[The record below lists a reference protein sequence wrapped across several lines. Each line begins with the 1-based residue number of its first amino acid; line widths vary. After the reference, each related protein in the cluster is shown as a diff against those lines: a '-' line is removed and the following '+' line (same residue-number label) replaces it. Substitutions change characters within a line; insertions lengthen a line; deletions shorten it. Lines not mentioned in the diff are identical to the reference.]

1 MNSPRIAGAAAAP
14 LLAACTALLLAG
26 CSDSLKQ
33 SFGLGKRAP
42 DETRVVEQAPLELPP
57 DFNLRPPSPGSAR
70 PQTVPASEQAAAA
83 LGIGADGEQPQGT
96 PGESAFLGAA
106 GAGEADPGI
115 RAVLNR
121 ESTVLVADDPGFV
134 ERLMFWQED
143 APEGV
148 VIDPAGEAERL
159 RANEA
164 AGRAATEGATPVIVP
179 RETAP
184 LEGLNPF

>member
-1 MNSPRIAGAAAAP
+1 MNSQRIAGAAAAP
-14 LLAACTALLLAG
+14 LFAACTALLLAG

-57 DFNLRPPSPGSAR
+57 DFNLRPPAPGAAR
-70 PQTVPASEQAAAA
+70 PQTVAASEQAAAA
-83 LGIGADGEQPQGT
+83 LGIAPAEAQPQDT
-96 PGESAFLGAA
+96 AGESAFLGAA
-106 GAGEADPGI
+106 GAADADPAI
-115 RAVLNR
+115 RALLNR
-121 ESTVLVADDPGFV
+121 ESTVLVAEDPGFV
-134 ERLMFWQED
+134 ESLMFWQED

-164 AGRAATEGATPVIVP
+164 AGRAATDGATPVIVP